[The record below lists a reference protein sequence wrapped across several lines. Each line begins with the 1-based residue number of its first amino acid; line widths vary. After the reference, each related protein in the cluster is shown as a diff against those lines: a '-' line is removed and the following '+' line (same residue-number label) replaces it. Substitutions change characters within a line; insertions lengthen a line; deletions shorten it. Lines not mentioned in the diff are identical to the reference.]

1 MDKNN
6 NEINFFNVAKILFN
20 RKIYIAFSIGIPLL
34 LAIIYVFIA
43 TPQYSSYISI
53 NPVNEHS
60 NNAVS
65 GLQGIASTI
74 GMDIGANDNSSF
86 YIPDIVNS
94 RILKEAIIYNKWNT
108 KKYNDN
114 VNLIDYWEIGKDS
127 GFSFRSL
134 FINNKHIIKDIEDL
148 ESALGKLTQQI
159 SVTEEESGLMIISVL
174 MEEPKLAADI
184 ANYIANYVK
193 SYISEEMTLQS
204 TKFRIFIEERL
215 KSSKIDLRVIEEKL
229 NLYRKNHPLALD
241 TPDLQLE
248 RARLIRDVE
257 INQEVYLTL
266 LTQYELAKIE
276 ELKETPVINV
286 LDNAEAPIRKDS
298 PKRKL
303 LVILG
308 LISGLFFGSMFTLL
322 KYFTLDQR

>member
-74 GMDIGANDNSSF
+74 GMDIGENDNSSF

-114 VNLIDYWEIGKDS
+114 VNLMLDHFQAARNFLNE
-127 GFSFRSL
+127 FTAFLLR
-134 FINNKHIIKDIEDL
+134 II
-148 ESALGKLTQQI
+148 AMG
-159 SVTEEESGLMIISVL
+159 
-174 MEEPKLAADI
+174 
-184 ANYIANYVK
+184 
-193 SYISEEMTLQS
+193 
-204 TKFRIFIEERL
+204 RL
-215 KSSKIDLRVIEEKL
+215 K
-229 NLYRKNHPLALD
+229 
-241 TPDLQLE
+241 LQ
-248 RARLIRDVE
+248 I
-257 INQEVYLTL
+257 
-266 LTQYELAKIE
+266 
-276 ELKETPVINV
+276 
-286 LDNAEAPIRKDS
+286 
-298 PKRKL
+298 
-303 LVILG
+303 
-308 LISGLFFGSMFTLL
+308 
-322 KYFTLDQR
+322 